1 MTDNRYRLER
11 SKDLPGWWVLT
22 DIENNVVLRFEEH
35 KYNETQKVTFL
46 DDTATRGGLSHV
58 EAARIMKEMADYLL
72 AHHPRIALPLPVYE
86 FSKTDDGKTILI
98 RNKFPRLK
106 VEILDVDECTNVNLA
121 AALKKAG
128 EYVKRRED
136 ERRK

>member
-1 MTDNRYRLER
+1 MELRYRLEQ

-22 DIENNVVLRFEEH
+22 DLEYNVVLRFEEH
-35 KYNETQKVTFL
+35 KYNETQKITFL

-72 AHHPRIALPLPVYE
+72 AHYPRIALPLPVYE
-86 FSKTDDGKTILI
+86 FSKIDDGKTFLL
-98 RNKFPRLK
+98 RNKFPRLR
-106 VEILDVDECTNVNLA
+106 VEIVDECTNVNLA

-128 EYVKRRED
+128 EYVKRRE
-136 ERRK
+136 EGRG